1 MNFIHLVVG
10 LISDEA
16 TLLEYEALKRQSRH
30 GPDSHK
36 AYALQSFTM
45 GKGHATMNFPYFS
58 HDIWPLVH
66 VRPYHEKKKKKKI
79 GVFPKKRLLVQ
90 A

>member
-16 TLLEYEALKRQSRH
+16 TLLEYEALERQSRH

-45 GKGHATMNFPYFS
+45 DKVHTTMNFPYFS
-58 HDIWPLVH
+58 HDIWHPVH
-66 VRPYHEKKKKKKI
+66 PYHEKKKFKNS
-79 GVFPKKRLLVQ
+79 GVFPKKRLLVK